1 MTGAVAIWHDI
12 APEGLAEFYA
22 WHGQEHM
29 PERVSIP
36 GFRSGRRFVSA
47 ADDLQFFNL
56 YETDSLEVVLGPD
69 YKERLDNPTVRTLSA
84 VRHFRHVARSLCRV
98 MVKHTSSQ
106 SGVAQGGLIATLRYD
121 IDPAQEA
128 SHLEVLEH
136 VIVPAL
142 LGGAGICSVSVLV
155 ADRQASGYVNAEQR
169 ARGAAN
175 LVPPVVVLV
184 EAWSDQQTFSAQV
197 QAILAPEALA
207 RQGLDGVAQLGLYA
221 HQLTLLSPR

>member
-29 PERVSIP
+29 PERVSIA
-36 GFRSGRRFVSA
+36 GFRSGRRFVSTA
-47 ADDLQFFNL
+47 GDLQFFNL
-56 YETDSLEVVLGPD
+56 YETDSLEVVLGPG
-69 YKERLDNPTVRTLSA
+69 YRARLDNPTVRTLSA
-84 VRHFRHVARSLCRV
+84 VRHFRHVARCLCRV
-98 MVKHTSSQ
+98 MVKHTASQ

-121 IDPAQEA
+121 IEPAQEA
-128 SHLEVLEH
+128 AHLKLLEQ
-136 VIVPAL
+136 VIIPAF

-175 LVPPVVVLV
+175 AVPPIVVLV
-184 EAWSDQQTFSAQV
+184 ESWAEQQAFAAQV
-197 QAILAPEALA
+197 QALLAPEALA
-207 RQGLDGVAQLGLYA
+207 RKGLDGSAQLGVYA